1 MGVVRL
7 GGEVSVP
14 APATFGGNP
23 RTERRSF
30 NKSHL
35 PASSYSCKQFMLH
48 FSIFKNRRVEMS
60 RTSKGITKSELED
73 YEDRYYY
80 DLKRGKF
87 EVQISRSTYRCPF
100 CRGRSN
106 QDYCFGEVLEH
117 ANSVG
122 RGSHRGSPKDKARH
136 LALGRY
142 IKKYLDVKK
151 KSEPVPAATVES
163 SKRDGQLK
171 SEPVPVA
178 KVESSK
184 PDGQLKSEPSP
195 VTKTESSKPDGQL
208 FVWPWMGIVAN
219 IRTEMKD
226 GQRVGES
233 GSKLRDE
240 FSGKGFNPLRVSP
253 LWNRFGHTGF
263 AIVEFNKD
271 WAGLN
276 DAISFEKSF
285 ELEHCGKKDYYK
297 TRNQGDRLYGWL
309 ARDDD
314 YYMKSIIGDHLR
326 KHGDLKTVSGKQ
338 AEDQRKTSKLV
349 SNLTN
354 TLENKNMQLKEVQDK
369 YYKTSESLNKVME
382 EKEKV
387 IKAYNNEIQKMQQNT
402 RDHFEKIFTEHEQ
415 VRLHLE
421 AQKKQLENREKELR
435 QRQAESHAEREK
447 LYLEKKMNERA
458 RLEQKKAGE
467 RVMHLA
473 EEQKEQ
479 KEKLRKKVLD
489 LQRKL
494 DAKQKLELGIQRM
507 KGAIE
512 VMKHMDEDETKKKI
526 ELIDLEMK
534 EKEEE
539 LEAME
544 ELSQALIIKERKSN
558 DELQDARKELISGIA
573 ELSTSRAPI
582 RIKRMGELDNRPFV
596 TSSKRKFPDDDTRAM
611 MLCSEWEEY
620 LRDPSWHP
628 YKIVTDEKG
637 NSKEVIAEDDEK
649 LKELKN
655 EYGDEA
661 FDAVAKALMEMNEYN
676 PSGRYTIQEIWN
688 YNEGR
693 KASLREGVSYLL
705 KMWKSLKPKSKKSRK
720 N

>member
-1 MGVVRL
+1 
-7 GGEVSVP
+7 
-14 APATFGGNP
+14 
-23 RTERRSF
+23 
-30 NKSHL
+30 
-35 PASSYSCKQFMLH
+35 
-48 FSIFKNRRVEMS
+48 MS

-73 YEDRYYY
+73 YEDRHYY

-87 EVQISRSTYRCPF
+87 EVQISHSTYRCPF

-106 QDYCFGEVLEH
+106 QGYCFREVLEH

-136 LALGRY
+136 LALG
-142 IKKYLDVKK
+142 
-151 KSEPVPAATVES
+151 
-163 SKRDGQLK
+163 
-171 SEPVPVA
+171 
-178 KVESSK
+178 SSK

-208 FVWPWMGIVAN
+208 FVWPWMGIDIN

-226 GQRVGES
+226 GQSVGES

-240 FSGKGFNPLRVSP
+240 FSRKGFNPLRVSP
-253 LWNRFGHTGF
+253 QWNRFGHTGF
-263 AIVEFNKD
+263 ATVEFNKD

-297 TRNQGDRLYGWL
+297 TRNQGDRL
-309 ARDDD
+309 
-314 YYMKSIIGDHLR
+314 

-354 TLENKNMQLKEVQDK
+354 TLENKNMQLKDVQDK

-435 QRQAESHAEREK
+435 QRQPESHAEREK
-447 LYLEKKMNERA
+447 LYLKKKMNERA

-473 EEQKEQ
+473 EEQKE
-479 KEKLRKKVLD
+479 KLCKKVLD

-494 DAKQKLELGIQRM
+494 DAKQKLELEIQRI

-512 VMKHMDEDETKKKI
+512 VMKHIDKDETKKKI
-526 ELIDLEMK
+526 ELIDLELK

-558 DELQDARKELISGIA
+558 DELQDARKELIS
-573 ELSTSRAPI
+573 
-582 RIKRMGELDNRPFV
+582 
-596 TSSKRKFPDDDTRAM
+596 
-611 MLCSEWEEY
+611 
-620 LRDPSWHP
+620 
-628 YKIVTDEKG
+628 
-637 NSKEVIAEDDEK
+637 
-649 LKELKN
+649 
-655 EYGDEA
+655 
-661 FDAVAKALMEMNEYN
+661 
-676 PSGRYTIQEIWN
+676 
-688 YNEGR
+688 
-693 KASLREGVSYLL
+693 
-705 KMWKSLKPKSKKSRK
+705 
-720 N
+720 